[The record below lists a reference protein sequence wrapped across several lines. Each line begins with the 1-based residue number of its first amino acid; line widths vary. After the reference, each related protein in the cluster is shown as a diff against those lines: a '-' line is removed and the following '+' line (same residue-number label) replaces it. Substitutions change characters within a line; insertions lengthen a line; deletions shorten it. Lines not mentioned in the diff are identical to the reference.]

1 MTQTSPIA
9 SREKLETRGS
19 GGENEDL
26 RGQKCRILDAC
37 VSYEEEDTCVRM
49 KTLEVRSA
57 RYLMHV
63 CRMRRRIHVGHIRR
77 RIQDLRGEKC
87 EVLDASL

>member
-1 MTQTSPIA
+1 MQTG
-9 SREKLETRGS
+9 GS

-26 RGQKCRILDAC
+26 RGQKCELLE
-37 VSYEEEDTCVRM
+37 EEEDTCVRM
-49 KTLEVRSA
+49 KILKARSA

-63 CRMRRRIHVGHIRR
+63 CHMRRRIHVCHIRR

-87 EVLDASL
+87 EALDASL